1 MCLCVDGWAGGREP
15 AASSIYPFLSPHGA
29 SVVLN
34 NGVCSQRLSSESEP
48 VMTGWPESLSQAA
61 MELCAAD
68 ATTTHTH
75 THTMSFSQLT
85 GLYWIVVLCFSPCSV
100 TINLFCVTSPAYR
113 RRLWDIKDGLFFL
126 FEITLLAFNAAV
138 QHNAPNIRTFSFGTE
153 RIRLVDVNRT
163 AGTLYFFSILARKMS
178 LLNALIASCK
188 SIY

>member
-1 MCLCVDGWAGGREP
+1 MCLCVDGWARGREP

-34 NGVCSQRLSSESEP
+34 NGVCSQRLSRSEP

-68 ATTTHTH
+68 ATT

-113 RRLWDIKDGLFFL
+113 CRLWDIKDGLFFL
-126 FEITLLAFNAAV
+126 FEITLLACNAAD
-138 QHNAPNIRTFSFGTE
+138 QHNAPNIRTFSLWTE

-163 AGTLYFFSILARKMS
+163 AGTLYFFTFFQYWPRK
-178 LLNALIASCK
+178 CPF
-188 SIY
+188 

>member
-1 MCLCVDGWAGGREP
+1 MLTKVKQWVRTSDDRLTRESQP
-15 AASSIYPFLSPHGA
+15 GCHGA
-29 SVVLN
+29 L
-34 NGVCSQRLSSESEP
+34 CSR
-48 VMTGWPESLSQAA
+48 
-61 MELCAAD
+61 CD
-68 ATTTHTH
+68 NHTHTH

>member
-1 MCLCVDGWAGGREP
+1 MLTKVKPWVRTSDDRLTRESQP
-15 AASSIYPFLSPHGA
+15 GCHGA
-29 SVVLN
+29 L
-34 NGVCSQRLSSESEP
+34 CSR
-48 VMTGWPESLSQAA
+48 
-61 MELCAAD
+61 CD
-68 ATTTHTH
+68 DH

-113 RRLWDIKDGLFFL
+113 CRLWDIKDGLFFL
-126 FEITLLAFNAAV
+126 FEITLLACNAAD
-138 QHNAPNIRTFSFGTE
+138 QHNAPNIRTFSLWTE

-163 AGTLYFFSILARKMS
+163 AGTLYFFTFFSILAKKMS